1 MIKIVFDIGSGGRAA
16 RQRSAKPRTAVR
28 IRSAPQHHKGPAKAG
43 FFVWSEAENPIFQL
57 NGKRKSVD
65 EVKHS

>member
-28 IRSAPQHHKGPAKAG
+28 IRFRPQHFLSFATFVARLFCFRLVAKRA
-43 FFVWSEAENPIFQL
+43 
-57 NGKRKSVD
+57 
-65 EVKHS
+65 